1 MLILIRYV
9 MSKESINNR
18 LQDITNSIEMKNLEL
33 DQAETE
39 DSKKLIRN
47 QFLILQNQMT
57 LERIKL
63 KIQQLRDNRPS

>member
-1 MLILIRYV
+1 
-9 MSKESINNR
+9 MSKESINNK
-18 LQDITNSIEMKNLEL
+18 LQDLTNRMQLKNLEL
-33 DQAETE
+33 DQARTE

-47 QFLILQNQMT
+47 ELLILQNQMT

>member
-1 MLILIRYV
+1 
-9 MSKESINNR
+9 MSKQSINTR
-18 LQDITNSIEMKNLEL
+18 IQDITNSMQMKKLEL
-33 DQAETE
+33 DHAETE

-47 QFLILQNQMT
+47 QLLILQNQMT